1 LNLRSTDQ
9 SDLGSLALQP
19 KLVIGDTND
28 PLESEAEHTAE
39 RVMRMP
45 DGGATRA
52 ISKDNDA
59 HVRRKCNSC
68 EEEEK
73 ETKKLSRMG
82 AGNSRQFDGVPV
94 PHSIHDV
101 LNSPGTALDRVTRA
115 YFEPRFAH
123 DFSHVR
129 VHTSPRAAESA
140 RAIGAAAYTVGSHI
154 VFGANRYDPHSNAG
168 GKLLAHELAHT
179 IQQQGPSPK
188 LRRRPQLGNCRPV
201 QDDLRPTAPWE
212 DLQRGYKARCGSAV
226 SDVGHQLGQIWGDI
240 KNLRTPHSPHLPD
253 IRSSIDCACATM
265 PPRQAALAAL
275 PVVTAAGPL
284 AAKLYL
290 HFLGAS
296 GAPMT
301 IDVAD
306 MIGRSRTVRAKIR
319 QSIRRGGM
327 SGTTH
332 FEQEDYG
339 DRELQFAYG
348 AIDCVQWQA
357 LPPAKQSWR
366 SDPAT
371 QIKVSMLDYYEFH
384 PKRLGM
390 SQCSH
395 AACVEE
401 VARGEAKNFWTS
413 GDAVMDWRTLQQP

>member
-1 LNLRSTDQ
+1 
-9 SDLGSLALQP
+9 
-19 KLVIGDTND
+19 
-28 PLESEAEHTAE
+28 
-39 RVMRMP
+39 
-45 DGGATRA
+45 
-52 ISKDNDA
+52 
-59 HVRRKCNSC
+59 
-68 EEEEK
+68 
-73 ETKKLSRMG
+73 
-82 AGNSRQFDGVPV
+82 
-94 PHSIHDV
+94 V
-101 LNSPGTALDRVTRA
+101 LNSPGAALDRVTRA
-115 YFEPRFAH
+115 YFEPRFKH

-129 VHTSPRAAESA
+129 VHTNPRAAESA

-154 VFGANRYDPHSNAG
+154 VFGANRYDPRSNAG

-179 IQQQGPSPK
+179 IQHRDGNSRWAPLK

-201 QDDLRPTAPWE
+201 QDDLKPTKPWQ
-212 DLQRGYKARCGSAV
+212 DLQRGYQARCGSAV
-226 SDVGHQLGQIWGDI
+226 SDVGHQLGQIWDDV
-240 KNLRTPHSPHLPD
+240 KNLRTPHSPHMPD
-253 IRSSIDCACATM
+253 IRSSVDCACATM

-306 MIGRSRTVRAKIR
+306 MIGRSATVRAKIR
-319 QSIRRGGM
+319 QSMGRGGM
-327 SGTTH
+327 TGTTH
-332 FEQEDYG
+332 LEQEDYG

-384 PKRLGM
+384 PGRLGM

-401 VARGEAKNFWTS
+401 VASGEAKNFWTS
-413 GDAVMDWRTLQQP
+413 GDAVVDWRTLRHP